1 MGDEYADVRVAAIQT
16 ASVFLDRERSIAK
29 ACRLIEEAGRN
40 GARLIAFPEGFAAHP
55 SGSIPMPGLASSRRR
70 LLDHNGLPED
80 EDVTKS
86 DVRRQAVVSVKDH
99 RVRPHLPIAGDR

>member
-55 SGSIPMPGLASSRRR
+55 IWFHSHAGTGKLATA
-70 LLDHNGLPED
+70 L
-80 EDVTKS
+80 
-86 DVRRQAVVSVKDH
+86 A
-99 RVRPHLPIAGDR
+99 